1 MTQVTV
7 KELAQ
12 VVNTPVERLLQQM
25 SEAGLPHKSAE
36 QAVTDSEK
44 QALLAH
50 LKSSHGDKVEEPR
63 KITLQRKTT
72 STLRVAGSKTISV
85 EVRKK
90 KTFVKRSPE
99 EIEAEKQRELAEQRA
114 VAEAARLKA
123 EEEAKRRA
131 AEEAARP
138 GD

>member
-50 LKSSHGDKVEEPR
+50 LRRPVPYFGQ
-63 KITLQRKTT
+63 TLGNQT
-72 STLRVAGSKTISV
+72 G
-85 EVRKK
+85 RKK
-90 KTFVKRSPE
+90 GLRDRIV
-99 EIEAEKQRELAEQRA
+99 
-114 VAEAARLKA
+114 
-123 EEEAKRRA
+123 
-131 AEEAARP
+131 
-138 GD
+138 